1 MVAESPPASMI
12 PVYYARTMGVNTPA
26 AIVFGRWFDKR
37 GLSALIVVA
46 IIAAFLAPLVFWCG
60 AAALLGMILWGI
72 GMGGQESIM
81 RAAVAGMVTP
91 DRRGSAYGIFNASF
105 GLAWFAGSAILGIL
119 YDYSTAALVAFSV
132 IVQMAAIPVLS
143 YLQKEQAS

>member
-1 MVAESPPASMI
+1 
-12 PVYYARTMGVNTPA
+12 
-26 AIVFGRWFDKR
+26 
-37 GLSALIVVA
+37 
-46 IIAAFLAPLVFWCG
+46 
-60 AAALLGMILWGI
+60 
-72 GMGGQESIM
+72 M

-132 IVQMAAIPVLS
+132 IIQIAAIPVLS
-143 YLQKEQAS
+143 YLRKEQAS